1 MPSLRELLARSAL
14 LSKIADPFINYYESL
29 PYERRIQIQYGAVF
43 AVIFIIALVMFQGYR
58 GVGKLQQEVNGQ
70 RAFAKELLEELS
82 QYAARQSYVE
92 TLFGRMSQVKGDFSL
107 ISYLE
112 RNAGKANISKE
123 SVERIDPKELPP
135 GELVK
140 ISTAEVSLLKISLRQ
155 LVDFLYYIE
164 SSPYPIKVNQLRVS
178 KRFDDPLYLDASLT
192 IAFAAPKEAVP
203 PPAPPPAEKAK
214 EGAQPPA
221 TRRGGKP

>member
-1 MPSLRELLARSAL
+1 MPSLKELLARSAL
-14 LSKIADPFINYYESL
+14 LSKIADPYLNYYESL

-43 AVIFIIALVMFQGYR
+43 AVVLIVALVMFQGYR
-58 GVGKLQQEVNGQ
+58 GVGKLQQEVNRE
-70 RAFAKELLEELS
+70 RALAKELLEELS
-82 QYAARQSYVE
+82 QYAAQQSYVQ
-92 TLFGRMSQVKGDFSL
+92 TLFGRMSQVKEDFSL

-123 SVERIDPKELPP
+123 SVERIEPKELPP
-135 GELVK
+135 GEFVK

-178 KRFDDPLYLDASLT
+178 SRFDDPLYLDAALT
-192 IAFAAPKEAVP
+192 IAFAALKGTVP
-203 PPAPPPAEKAK
+203 PAAPPPAEKTK
-214 EGAQPPA
+214 ERTQPPA
-221 TRRGGKP
+221 TRGRGKP